1 MLVNYAWSCRN
12 VQFRLVHDMMWLS
25 HLLIHECLLFVEDSH
40 HTMIMLNQ
48 RKISMVT
55 SLTWQC
61 KYPKVQSSRPQ
72 HFRMSKFQRGM
83 SEGKFTDEF
92 GNLLSGVGGG
102 IMWKWMD
109 ILRGLNLL
117 YLKWYKKEK
126 RWSRRTVDKLLMDN
140 PGSKT
145 EWMKVYEEIFSWG
158 WCLLILNLSWI

>member
-1 MLVNYAWSCRN
+1 MLMLVNYAWSCRN

-102 IMWKWMD
+102 DNVKMNGHTKGTESSVFKMIQE
-109 ILRGLNLL
+109 G
-117 YLKWYKKEK
+117 KKM
-126 RWSRRTVDKLLMDN
+126 V
-140 PGSKT
+140 
-145 EWMKVYEEIFSWG
+145 
-158 WCLLILNLSWI
+158 